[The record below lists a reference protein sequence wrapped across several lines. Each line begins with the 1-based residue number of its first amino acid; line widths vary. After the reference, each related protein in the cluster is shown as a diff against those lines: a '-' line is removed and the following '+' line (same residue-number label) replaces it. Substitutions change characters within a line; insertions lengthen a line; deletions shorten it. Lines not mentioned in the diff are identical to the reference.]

1 MIKILKEANKN
12 YGEQNGR
19 FTKKEP
25 GSKNYILAIKTLEKM
40 ILQEI
45 EKMFNNVKQKDTMA
59 FDYKK

>member
-1 MIKILKEANKN
+1 MVKILKEANKN

-25 GSKNYILAIKTLEKM
+25 GSKNYILAIKTLEKI

-45 EKMFNNVKQKDTMA
+45 EKMFNNVKCM
-59 FDYKK
+59 